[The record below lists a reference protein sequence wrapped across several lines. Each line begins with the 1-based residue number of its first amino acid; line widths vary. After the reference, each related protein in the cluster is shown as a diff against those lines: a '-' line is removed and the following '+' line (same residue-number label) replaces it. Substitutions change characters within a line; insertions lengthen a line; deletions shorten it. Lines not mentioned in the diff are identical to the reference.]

1 MSLVLLD
8 NLGSYGFAQ
17 VAAASTLLV
26 SLMCGLLSPAIV
38 LKQRSYLGDTLAHL
52 VFPGVIVGYF
62 ASTGLGLP
70 LWASLVVGAAVS
82 GFLGNVLLGFL
93 ERRLRI
99 PPDAAAVVTLTAFFA
114 AGVVAVSK
122 VSGTRVDLHNILF
135 GDVLTLEW
143 GDVLTLGVV
152 NVFALGALGFFR
164 ADWDAW
170 GSDPEFAA
178 IAGFK
183 VVAVERL
190 FPILTTFVV
199 LSGMFAVGGLMISAL
214 LAIPAILSS
223 PRSFLSPKTVVVSVA
238 MGLVGLTLAFEFDWP
253 VGSTIVL
260 VGAVAVVAK
269 AILPRSVARLD

>member
-1 MSLVLLD
+1 MTLVLLD

-17 VAAASTLLV
+17 IAAASVLLV

-52 VFPGVIVGYF
+52 VFPGVIAGYF
-62 ASTGLGLP
+62 TARALDLP
-70 LWASLVVGAAVS
+70 LWASLVAGAAIS
-82 GFLGNVLLGFL
+82 GLLGNVLLGAL

-114 AGVVAVSK
+114 AGVIAVSK
-122 VSGTRVDLHNILF
+122 VSGTRVDLHTILF

-143 GDVLTLGVV
+143 NDVWTLGAV
-152 NVFALGALGFFR
+152 NVLALAAIAGLR
-164 ADWDAW
+164 RHWDAW
-170 GSDPEFAA
+170 GADPEFAA

-214 LAIPAILSS
+214 LAIPAILTS
-223 PRSFLSPKTVVVSVA
+223 PRSFFSPLTVLVSA
-238 MGLVGLTLAFEFDWP
+238 LMGLTGLALAFQFDWP

-260 VGAVAVVAK
+260 VGALCVCAK
-269 AILPRSVARLD
+269 ALLGKVA